1 MPATAYDIVV
11 GALQRCKVYAIG
23 EPPTAAVGQ
32 IGLRTLNMMRAQM
45 SAEGVAC
52 FGLQELTASAD
63 GASSY
68 TVGTGGDIAGR
79 ILGVRSVSILDGD
92 TVTALDEVT
101 LDEFRLLAAAESGS
115 PIYWAQ
121 KQGEPYSV
129 YLWPAPASGTVRIP
143 RAPRSPTSRTFPIR
157 SLSRTNTLRC
167 SNACWPFVWQTSSG
181 LTQDRPL
188 WRPLNAPMPR
198 CALEPIPVHLRCST
212 LMKCSRGR
220 HTSTTIPRS
229 DRWNFP

>member
-52 FGLQELTASAD
+52 FGLQELTTSAD

-92 TVTALDEVT
+92 AVTAPHEVT
-101 LDEFRLLAAAESGS
+101 LDEFRLLAAAESVS

-129 YLWPAPASGTVRIP
+129 YLWPAPASGTVRILARTTFANIAHLSDLIP
-143 RAPRSPTSRTFPIR
+143 EPDEYLEMFECMLAVRMADKFGSDPGPSTVATAERAYAA
-157 SLSRTNTLRC
+157 LRARA
-167 SNACWPFVWQTSSG
+167 NSG
-181 LTQDRPL
+181 PPPLLHIDEMLTGTAYIDHDTEER
-188 WRPLNAPMPR
+188 
-198 CALEPIPVHLRCST
+198 
-212 LMKCSRGR
+212 
-220 HTSTTIPRS
+220 
-229 DRWNFP
+229 

>member
-52 FGLQELTASAD
+52 FGLQELTTSAD

-92 TVTALDEVT
+92 AVTAPDEVT

-129 YLWPAPASGTVRIP
+129 YLWPAPASGTVRILARTTFANIAHLSDLIP
-143 RAPRSPTSRTFPIR
+143 EPDEYLEMFECMLAVRMADKFGSDPGPSTVATAERAYAA
-157 SLSRTNTLRC
+157 LRARA
-167 SNACWPFVWQTSSG
+167 NSG
-181 LTQDRPL
+181 LPPL
-188 WRPLNAPMPR
+188 LHIDEMLTGTAYIDHDTEER
-198 CALEPIPVHLRCST
+198 
-212 LMKCSRGR
+212 
-220 HTSTTIPRS
+220 
-229 DRWNFP
+229 

>member
-52 FGLQELTASAD
+52 FGLQELPTSAD

-92 TVTALDEVT
+92 AVTAPDEVT
-101 LDEFRLLAAAESGS
+101 LDEFRLLPAAESGS

-129 YLWPAPASGTVRIP
+129 YLWPAPASGTVRILARTTFANIAHLSDLIP
-143 RAPRSPTSRTFPIR
+143 EPDEYLEMFECMLAVRMADKFGSDPGPSTVATAERAYAA
-157 SLSRTNTLRC
+157 LRARA
-167 SNACWPFVWQTSSG
+167 NSG
-181 LTQDRPL
+181 PPPLLHIDEMLTGTAYIDHDTEER
-188 WRPLNAPMPR
+188 
-198 CALEPIPVHLRCST
+198 
-212 LMKCSRGR
+212 
-220 HTSTTIPRS
+220 
-229 DRWNFP
+229 

>member
-52 FGLQELTASAD
+52 FGLQELTTSAD

-92 TVTALDEVT
+92 AVTAPDEVT
-101 LDEFRLLAAAESGS
+101 LDEFRLLAAAESVS

-129 YLWPAPASGTVRIP
+129 YLWPAPASGTVRILARTTFANIAHLSDLIP
-143 RAPRSPTSRTFPIR
+143 EPDEYLEMFECMLAVRMADKFGSDPGPSTVATAERAYAA
-157 SLSRTNTLRC
+157 LRARA
-167 SNACWPFVWQTSSG
+167 NSG
-181 LTQDRPL
+181 PPPLLHIDEMLTGTAYIDHDTEER
-188 WRPLNAPMPR
+188 
-198 CALEPIPVHLRCST
+198 
-212 LMKCSRGR
+212 
-220 HTSTTIPRS
+220 
-229 DRWNFP
+229 

>member
-32 IGLRTLNMMRAQM
+32 IGLRALNMMRAQM

-52 FGLQELTASAD
+52 FGLQELTTSAD

-92 TVTALDEVT
+92 AVTAPDEVT

-129 YLWPAPASGTVRIP
+129 YLWPAPASGTVRILARTTFANIAHLSDLIP
-143 RAPRSPTSRTFPIR
+143 EPDEYLEMFECMLAVRMADKFGSDPGPSTVATAERAYAA
-157 SLSRTNTLRC
+157 LRARA
-167 SNACWPFVWQTSSG
+167 NSG
-181 LTQDRPL
+181 PPPLLHIDEMLTGTAYIDHDTEER
-188 WRPLNAPMPR
+188 
-198 CALEPIPVHLRCST
+198 
-212 LMKCSRGR
+212 
-220 HTSTTIPRS
+220 
-229 DRWNFP
+229 

>member
-32 IGLRTLNMMRAQM
+32 MGLRTLNMMRAQM

-52 FGLQELTASAD
+52 FGLQELTTSAD

-92 TVTALDEVT
+92 AVTAPDEVT
-101 LDEFRLLAAAESGS
+101 LDEFRLLAAAESVS

-129 YLWPAPASGTVRIP
+129 YLWPAPASGTVRILARTTFANIAHLSDLIP
-143 RAPRSPTSRTFPIR
+143 EPDEYLEMFECMLAVRMADKFGSDPGPSTVATAERAYAA
-157 SLSRTNTLRC
+157 LRARA
-167 SNACWPFVWQTSSG
+167 NSG
-181 LTQDRPL
+181 PPPLLHIDEMLTGTAYIDHDTEER
-188 WRPLNAPMPR
+188 
-198 CALEPIPVHLRCST
+198 
-212 LMKCSRGR
+212 
-220 HTSTTIPRS
+220 
-229 DRWNFP
+229 

>member
-92 TVTALDEVT
+92 TVTAPDEVT

-129 YLWPAPASGTVRIP
+129 YLWPAPASGTVRILARTTFANIAHLSDLIP
-143 RAPRSPTSRTFPIR
+143 EPDEYLEMFECMLAVRMADKFGSDPGPSTVATAERAYAA
-157 SLSRTNTLRC
+157 LRARA
-167 SNACWPFVWQTSSG
+167 NSG
-181 LTQDRPL
+181 PPPLLHIDEMLTGTAYIDHDTEER
-188 WRPLNAPMPR
+188 
-198 CALEPIPVHLRCST
+198 
-212 LMKCSRGR
+212 
-220 HTSTTIPRS
+220 
-229 DRWNFP
+229 

>member
-92 TVTALDEVT
+92 TVTAPDEVT
-101 LDEFRLLAAAESGS
+101 LDEFRLLAAAEIGS

-129 YLWPAPASGTVRIP
+129 YLWPAPASGTVRILARTTFANIAHLSDLIP
-143 RAPRSPTSRTFPIR
+143 EPDEYLEMFECMLAVRMADKFGSDPGSSTVATAERAYAA
-157 SLSRTNTLRC
+157 LRARA
-167 SNACWPFVWQTSSG
+167 NSG
-181 LTQDRPL
+181 PPPLLHIDEMLTGTAYIDHDTEER
-188 WRPLNAPMPR
+188 
-198 CALEPIPVHLRCST
+198 
-212 LMKCSRGR
+212 
-220 HTSTTIPRS
+220 
-229 DRWNFP
+229 

>member
-92 TVTALDEVT
+92 AVTAPDEVT

-129 YLWPAPASGTVRIP
+129 YLWPAPASGTVRILARTTFANIAHLSDLIP
-143 RAPRSPTSRTFPIR
+143 EPDEYIEMFECMLAVRMADKFGSDPGPSTVATAERAYAA
-157 SLSRTNTLRC
+157 LRARA
-167 SNACWPFVWQTSSG
+167 NSG
-181 LTQDRPL
+181 PPPLLHIDEMLTGTAYIDHDTEER
-188 WRPLNAPMPR
+188 
-198 CALEPIPVHLRCST
+198 
-212 LMKCSRGR
+212 
-220 HTSTTIPRS
+220 
-229 DRWNFP
+229 

>member
-52 FGLQELTASAD
+52 FGLQELTTSAD

-92 TVTALDEVT
+92 AVTAPDEVT

-129 YLWPAPASGTVRIP
+129 YLWPAPASGTVRILARTTFANIAHLSDLIP
-143 RAPRSPTSRTFPIR
+143 EPDEYLEMFECMLAVRMADKFGSDPGPSTVATAERAYAA
-157 SLSRTNTLRC
+157 LRARA
-167 SNACWPFVWQTSSG
+167 NSG
-181 LTQDRPL
+181 PPPLLHIDEMLTGTAYIDHDTEER
-188 WRPLNAPMPR
+188 
-198 CALEPIPVHLRCST
+198 
-212 LMKCSRGR
+212 
-220 HTSTTIPRS
+220 
-229 DRWNFP
+229 

>member
-68 TVGTGGDIAGR
+68 TVGTGGDNAGR
-79 ILGVRSVSILDGD
+79 ILGGRSVSILDGD
-92 TVTALDEVT
+92 TGAAPDEMA

-129 YLWPAPASGTVRIP
+129 YLWPAPASGTVRILARTTFANIAHLSDLIP
-143 RAPRSPTSRTFPIR
+143 EPDEYLEMFECMLAVRMADKFGSDPGSSTVATAVRAYAA
-157 SLSRTNTLRC
+157 LRARA
-167 SNACWPFVWQTSSG
+167 NSG
-181 LTQDRPL
+181 PPPL
-188 WRPLNAPMPR
+188 LHM
-198 CALEPIPVHLRCST
+198 
-212 LMKCSRGR
+212 
-220 HTSTTIPRS
+220 
-229 DRWNFP
+229 D

>member
-45 SAEGVAC
+45 SADGVAC
-52 FGLQELTASAD
+52 FGLQELTTSAD

-92 TVTALDEVT
+92 AVTAPDEVT

-129 YLWPAPASGTVRIP
+129 YLWPAPASGTVRILARTTFANIAHLSDLIP
-143 RAPRSPTSRTFPIR
+143 EPDEYLEMFECMLAVRMADKFGSDPGPSTVATAERAYAALRARS
-157 SLSRTNTLRC
+157 N
-167 SNACWPFVWQTSSG
+167 SG
-181 LTQDRPL
+181 PPPLLHIDEMLTGTAYIDHDTEER
-188 WRPLNAPMPR
+188 
-198 CALEPIPVHLRCST
+198 
-212 LMKCSRGR
+212 
-220 HTSTTIPRS
+220 
-229 DRWNFP
+229 

>member
-52 FGLQELTASAD
+52 FGLQELTTSAD

-92 TVTALDEVT
+92 AVTAPDEVT

-129 YLWPAPASGTVRIP
+129 YLWPAPASGTVRILARTTFANIAHLSDSIP
-143 RAPRSPTSRTFPIR
+143 EPDEYLEMFECMLAVRMADKFGSDPGPSTVATAERAYAA
-157 SLSRTNTLRC
+157 LRARA
-167 SNACWPFVWQTSSG
+167 NSG
-181 LTQDRPL
+181 PPPLLHIDEMLTGTAYIDHDTEER
-188 WRPLNAPMPR
+188 
-198 CALEPIPVHLRCST
+198 
-212 LMKCSRGR
+212 
-220 HTSTTIPRS
+220 
-229 DRWNFP
+229 

>member
-52 FGLQELTASAD
+52 FGLQEITTSAD
-63 GASSY
+63 SASSY

-92 TVTALDEVT
+92 TVTAPDEVT
-101 LDEFRLLAAAESGS
+101 LDEFRLLAPAESGS

-129 YLWPAPASGTVRIP
+129 YLWPAPASGTVRILARTTFANIAHLSDLIP
-143 RAPRSPTSRTFPIR
+143 EPDEYLEMFEGMLAVRMADKFGSDPGPSTVATAERAYAA
-157 SLSRTNTLRC
+157 LRARA
-167 SNACWPFVWQTSSG
+167 NSG
-181 LTQDRPL
+181 PPPLLHIDGMLTGTAYIDHDTEER
-188 WRPLNAPMPR
+188 
-198 CALEPIPVHLRCST
+198 
-212 LMKCSRGR
+212 
-220 HTSTTIPRS
+220 
-229 DRWNFP
+229 

>member
-92 TVTALDEVT
+92 TVTAPDEVT
-101 LDEFRLLAAAESGS
+101 LDEFRLLVAAESGS

-129 YLWPAPASGTVRIP
+129 YLWPAPASGTVRILARTTFANIAHLSDSIP
-143 RAPRSPTSRTFPIR
+143 EPDEYLEMFECMLAVRMADKFGSDPGPSTVATAERAYAA
-157 SLSRTNTLRC
+157 LRARA
-167 SNACWPFVWQTSSG
+167 NSG
-181 LTQDRPL
+181 PPPLLHIDEMLTGTAYIDHDTEER
-188 WRPLNAPMPR
+188 
-198 CALEPIPVHLRCST
+198 
-212 LMKCSRGR
+212 
-220 HTSTTIPRS
+220 
-229 DRWNFP
+229 

>member
-52 FGLQELTASAD
+52 FGLQELTTSAD

-92 TVTALDEVT
+92 AVTAPDEVT

-129 YLWPAPASGTVRIP
+129 YLWPAPTSGTVRIIARTTFANIAHLSDLIP
-143 RAPRSPTSRTFPIR
+143 EPDEYLEMFECMLAVRMADKFGSDPGPSTVATAERAYAA
-157 SLSRTNTLRC
+157 LRARA
-167 SNACWPFVWQTSSG
+167 NSG
-181 LTQDRPL
+181 PPPLLHIDEMLTGTAYIDHDTEER
-188 WRPLNAPMPR
+188 
-198 CALEPIPVHLRCST
+198 
-212 LMKCSRGR
+212 
-220 HTSTTIPRS
+220 
-229 DRWNFP
+229 

>member
-92 TVTALDEVT
+92 AVTAPDEVT
-101 LDEFRLLAAAESGS
+101 LDEFRLLVAAESGS

-129 YLWPAPASGTVRIP
+129 YLWPAPASGTVRILARTTFANIAHLSDLIP
-143 RAPRSPTSRTFPIR
+143 EPDEYLEMFECMLAVRMADKFGSDPGPSTVATAERAYAA
-157 SLSRTNTLRC
+157 LRARA
-167 SNACWPFVWQTSSG
+167 NSG
-181 LTQDRPL
+181 PPPLLHIDEMLTGTAYIDHDTEER
-188 WRPLNAPMPR
+188 
-198 CALEPIPVHLRCST
+198 
-212 LMKCSRGR
+212 
-220 HTSTTIPRS
+220 
-229 DRWNFP
+229 

>member
-23 EPPTAAVGQ
+23 EPPSAAVGQ

-52 FGLQELTASAD
+52 FGLQELTTSAD

-92 TVTALDEVT
+92 AVTAPDEVT

-129 YLWPAPASGTVRIP
+129 YLWPAPASGTVRILARTTFANIAHLSDSIP
-143 RAPRSPTSRTFPIR
+143 EPDEYLEMFECMLAVRMADKFGSDPGPSTVATAERAYAA
-157 SLSRTNTLRC
+157 LRARA
-167 SNACWPFVWQTSSG
+167 NSG
-181 LTQDRPL
+181 PPPLLHIDEMLTGTAYIDHDTEER
-188 WRPLNAPMPR
+188 
-198 CALEPIPVHLRCST
+198 
-212 LMKCSRGR
+212 
-220 HTSTTIPRS
+220 
-229 DRWNFP
+229 